1 MKDMNLL
8 GLKVVDSVT
17 GFIGIVTSVSY
28 DLYGCI
34 QAVVVPLVDE
44 KGEIAE
50 GRWFDTKRLQII
62 DSTPVMDVPKFDI
75 EIPGG
80 QSLPLQKRY

>member
-17 GFIGIVTSVSY
+17 GFIGIITSISY

-34 QAVVVPLVDE
+34 QAVVCPLANE
-44 KGEIAE
+44 KGELGE
-50 GRWFDTKRLQII
+50 SRWFDTKRLQII
-62 DSTPVMDVPKFDI
+62 DPKPVMTVPNF
-75 EIPGG
+75 ELEPPGG
-80 QSLPLQKRY
+80 QTLPLQTRY